1 MLPPSQRILLAEDDD
16 QVRKLV
22 AMLFSCLGCDVIE
35 AADGLEAVNIA
46 RAHDS
51 LRLAIIDS
59 DMPNMDGLT
68 AVRLVRDLRPNLPI
82 VLCSGARYALADVP
96 GATDLLPKPFG
107 IDEARALLIRHGCTP
122 AI

>member
-1 MLPPSQRILLAEDDD
+1 MSAPSQRVLLAEDDD

-22 AMLFSCLGCDVIE
+22 AMLFSCLGCDVIQ
-35 AADGLEAVNIA
+35 ATDGIEAVNIA
-46 RAHDS
+46 RSHDS

-68 AVRLVRDLRPNLPI
+68 AVRLIRDLRPTLPI
-82 VLCSGARYALADVP
+82 VLCSGSRYALANVP

-107 IDEARALLIRHGCTP
+107 IDAARALLIRHGCSP
-122 AI
+122 AL